1 MFGGF
6 DRRELR
12 LVMGLFLAAIAG
24 AAAWHWVAPRP
35 APSVAIQP
43 VVAAGAPPVSLPDS
57 TPQEELT
64 LAGTAGALSGRLDLN
79 TANAE
84 ELELLPL
91 IGPAKAK
98 AIVENRETEG
108 PFRSIDEIVRVPGF
122 GEKTRDRLAP
132 FIVVSLAEPQ
142 ELPTPSDSPAK
153 VDAPIAAAV
162 GPVRVNHAN
171 EKELERLSGI
181 GPVMA
186 RKIVEDRAARGPFRS
201 AEELMRVKG
210 IGPKTLEKN
219 RHLIAID

>member
-12 LVMGLFLAAIAG
+12 FVLGIFLAGIAG
-24 AAAWHWVAPRP
+24 AAAWHWITPREAPGIVP
-35 APSVAIQP
+35 GP
-43 VVAAGAPPVSLPDS
+43 VVATVVQPPTVEASGATDEESLPS
-57 TPQEELT
+57 T
-64 LAGTAGALSGRLDLN
+64 AAALSGRLDLN
-79 TANAE
+79 TATAE
-84 ELELLPL
+84 ELELLPH
-91 IGPAKAK
+91 IGPAKAQ
-98 AIVENRETEG
+98 AIIEIRETEG
-108 PFRSIDEIVRVPGF
+108 PFRNIDEIVRVPGF

-132 FIVVSLAEPQ
+132 FIVVSTVEAQ
-142 ELPTPSDSPAK
+142 EVSAPDVSPAQVK
-153 VDAPIAAAV
+153 PTAAAAF

-171 EKELERLSGI
+171 ETELERLSGI

-219 RHLIAID
+219 RHLIVID